1 MATLRTTTAIISLSF
16 LALGGVASAY
26 ERQLTPRQI
35 REAYFAG
42 KDNSPRSAE
51 LFKDYARTFP
61 VPEKG
66 MHIERIA
73 LTTPFKAVAD
83 RARTQADYNP
93 VQAEADY
100 KQQGPPLS
108 VEVTV
113 WLTPNFP
120 AHTPYSFPAHTPY
133 SFPVAGPVLF
143 RDPDFWK
150 LLDVQVVQGG
160 KVEPLSRTG
169 QAVYDCPDSGPCWLR
184 GAILTLT
191 YDPDKIA
198 SRAVRV
204 RVQPPEGPA
213 VEAEFDLSR
222 LR

>member
-1 MATLRTTTAIISLSF
+1 MRRPAKGVAALVFFLASLSS
-16 LALGGVASAY
+16 APAY

-42 KDNSPRSAE
+42 KDNSPQAAE

-61 VPEKG
+61 VPAKG

-83 RARTQADYNP
+83 RARSQSDYNP

-100 KQQGPPLS
+100 REQGPPLT

-113 WLTPNFP
+113 WLTPNYP
-120 AHTPYSFPAHTPY
+120 AHTPYA
-133 SFPVAGPVLF
+133 FPVAGPVLF

-150 LLDVQVVQGG
+150 QLDVQLVQGG
-160 KVEPLSRTG
+160 KVEPLVRTG
-169 QAVYDCPDSGPCWLR
+169 KPIYDCPESGPCWLR

-191 YDPDKIA
+191 YDPDKVA
-198 SRAVRV
+198 SRVV
-204 RVQPPEGPA
+204 RVQVRPLEGPS

>member
-1 MATLRTTTAIISLSF
+1 MVARNRVAAWLLAAWLAAALSLQ
-16 LALGGVASAY
+16 AY

-42 KDNSPRSAE
+42 KDSSSRSAE
-51 LFKDYARTFP
+51 LFKDCVRTFP

-66 MHIERIA
+66 MHIERIT

-100 KQQGPPLS
+100 KQKGPPLT
-108 VEVTV
+108 VEVTI
-113 WLTPNFP
+113 WLTPN
-120 AHTPYSFPAHTPY
+120 FPAHTPY

-150 LLDVQVVQGG
+150 QVDVQLVQEG
-160 KVEPLSRTG
+160 KLEPLSRTG
-169 QAVYDCPDSGPCWLR
+169 QPIYNCTDSGPCWLQ
-184 GAILTLT
+184 GAVLTLT
-191 YDPDKIA
+191 YDPDKVA
-198 SRAVRV
+198 SRTVRV
-204 RVQPPEGPA
+204 LVQAPETAG
-213 VEAEFDLSR
+213 VEAQFDLSR

>member
-1 MATLRTTTAIISLSF
+1 MKRPAKAVAALAFFLASLSS
-16 LALGGVASAY
+16 APAY

-35 REAYFAG
+35 REAYFLG
-42 KDNSPRSAE
+42 KDKSPQATD
-51 LFKDYARTFP
+51 LFKEYVHTFP

-66 MHIERIA
+66 MHIERIT

-83 RARTQADYNP
+83 RARSQWDYNP

-100 KQQGPPLS
+100 QQQGPPLT
-108 VEVTV
+108 VEVTI
-113 WLTPNFP
+113 WLTPTSP
-120 AHTPYSFPAHTPY
+120 AHTPYTFIG
-133 SFPVAGPVLF
+133 VGPVLF

-150 LLDVQVVQGG
+150 QLEVQLVQGG
-160 KVEPLSRTG
+160 KVEPLARSG
-169 QAVYDCPDSGPCWLR
+169 QPIYNCPEAGLCWVQGAVV
-184 GAILTLT
+184 TLT
-191 YDPDKIA
+191 YDPDKVA

-204 RVQPPEGPA
+204 RVRPPEGSA

>member
-1 MATLRTTTAIISLSF
+1 MRTSQERIPLAAS
-16 LALGGVASAY
+16 LALVAALSVLAY

-42 KDNSPRSAE
+42 KDSSPRSAE
-51 LFKDYARTFP
+51 LFKDYVRTFP

-66 MHIERIA
+66 MHIKRIT
-73 LTTPFKAVAD
+73 LITPFKAVAD

-100 KQQGPPLS
+100 KQQGPPLT

-113 WLTPNFP
+113 WLTPTAP
-120 AHTPYSFPAHTPY
+120 AHTPYTF
-133 SFPVAGPVLF
+133 VGVGPVLF

-150 LLDVQVVQGG
+150 QLEVQLVQGG
-160 KVEPLSRTG
+160 EVEPLSRRG
-169 QAVYDCPDSGPCWLR
+169 QPIYNCPEGGLCWLQ
-184 GAILTLT
+184 GAVVTLT
-191 YDPDKIA
+191 YDPDKVA
-198 SRAVRV
+198 SRTVRLRV
-204 RVQPPEGPA
+204 RPPEGSA

>member
-1 MATLRTTTAIISLSF
+1 MAGRNRVAVLL
-16 LALGGVASAY
+16 LAAWLAAALCLSAY

-42 KDNSPRSAE
+42 KDSASRSAE
-51 LFKDYARTFP
+51 LFKDYVRTFP

-73 LTTPFKAVAD
+73 LTTPFKAIAD

-100 KQQGPPLS
+100 KQQGPPLT

-120 AHTPYSFPAHTPY
+120 AHTPYT
-133 SFPVAGPVLF
+133 FPVAGPILF

-169 QAVYDCPDSGPCWLR
+169 QPIYDCPDSGPCWLR
-184 GAILTLT
+184 GAVLTLT

-204 RVQPPEGPA
+204 LVRAPEGPSI
-213 VEAEFDLSR
+213 EAEFDLSR